1 MTGGRNSGSNTGR
14 RVFASSQVQHGSK
27 APRQERSNGNGGHQ
41 SGSRVYVGNLKFEVS
56 WQDLKDHMKQAGRVL
71 RADVMTDST
80 GRSKGCGIVEFASS
94 SDARN
99 AISTLNDTELDGRL
113 IFVREDRE
121 SGSAGTAG
129 EVSKRARPLRDQRDQ
144 REQRDH
150 RELREPREH
159 RERSH
164 QAPVPTSQSRSNR
177 SVYVGNL
184 SWDVT
189 WQDLKDHMRSL
200 GGLVEHADVLTEPS
214 GRSKGCGLVT
224 FATVQDT
231 EDAMDRLNNTEL
243 KGRPIFIRE
252 DREVGE
258 ASHGGNNR
266 LYVGNLDYR
275 TEWYELKDHFKS
287 VGTVT
292 RADVVKEE
300 GSTRAKGYG
309 IVEYASAEDAAEAVE
324 TLNNTQL
331 LGRPLFVRFDREEKK
346 RY

>member
-1 MTGGRNSGSNTGR
+1 MTGGKKAISNTGR

-27 APRQERSNGNGGHQ
+27 SPRQERSTGGQ
-41 SGSRVYVGNLKFEVS
+41 QTGSRVYVGNLKFEVS

-71 RADVMTDST
+71 RADVMTDAS
-80 GRSKGCGIVEFASS
+80 GRSKGCGIVEFASA

-99 AISTLNDTELDGRL
+99 AIATLNDTEIDGRL

-121 SGSAGTAG
+121 SGSTGGASD
-129 EVSKRARPLRDQRDQ
+129 VSKRARPLSDQRDQ
-144 REQRDH
+144 REQRD
-150 RELREPREH
+150 LREPR
-159 RERSH
+159 RERTQH
-164 QAPVPTSQSRSNR
+164 VPATTNQSRGNR

-231 EDAMDRLNNTEL
+231 ENAINQLNNTEL

-252 DREVGE
+252 DREAGE
-258 ASHGGNNR
+258 NTASHGGHGGNNR

-287 VGTVT
+287 AGTVT

-309 IVEYASAEDAAEAVE
+309 IVEYASAEDAAEAVA
-324 TLNNTQL
+324 TLNNSQL